1 MLQLA
6 LDIGNTRCKISD
18 GETCRVV
25 SHQRSGWL
33 EDFGEAVVS
42 FHGTEFPLV
51 WWAASVNRPALR
63 QVTDWLS
70 RSRPHDFLRILNFQN
85 IPIQIDVEYPEKVG
99 VDRLLAAVT
108 ANEIRDPFRPAIVV
122 DLGTAAKVDLVD
134 EKGVFRGGAIAPG
147 LRMSAIAMERQTDAL
162 PEVDV
167 MEMLNSMAFDKIPS
181 VGRNTQD
188 AIRAGLFW
196 GMVGTIRELTVQTA
210 SQLSVSPEVYLT
222 GGGARLIR
230 EALGDGFFYVDEMVM
245 KGIRTT
251 IRHTI

>member
-18 GETCRVV
+18 GENCRVV
-25 SHQRSGWL
+25 SHQSLGWL
-33 EDFGEAVVS
+33 EDFGKAVAS
-42 FHGTEFPLV
+42 FPGAALPCV
-51 WWAASVNRPALR
+51 WWVASVNRPALR
-63 QVTDWLS
+63 LATDWLS
-70 RSRPHDFLRILNFQN
+70 RERPQDSLRLLNFQN

-108 ANEIRDPFRPAIVV
+108 ANEIRDPFRPVIVV

-134 EKGVFRGGAIAPG
+134 ENGVFRGGAIAPG
-147 LRMSAIAMERQTDAL
+147 LRMSAIAMAQQTDAL

-167 MEMLNSMAFDKIPS
+167 MGMLNSMAFDKIPS

-188 AIRAGLFW
+188 AISSGLFW
-196 GMVGTIRELTVQTA
+196 GMVGTIRELTAQTA
-210 SQLSVSPEVYLT
+210 SRLPVPPEVYLT

-251 IRHTI
+251 IRRSI

>member
-18 GETCRVV
+18 GEVCRSV
-25 SHQRSGWL
+25 SHQCSGWVEEL
-33 EDFGEAVVS
+33 AAVVES
-42 FHGTEFPLV
+42 FRGTDSPCA
-51 WWAASVNRPALR
+51 WWLASVNRPVLR
-63 QVTDWLS
+63 RVTEWLES
-70 RSRPHDFLRILNFQN
+70 DRPRDLLHILNFRN
-85 IPIQIDVEYPEKVG
+85 IPIQIDVEFPERVG

-108 ANEIRDPFRPAIVV
+108 ANEIRDPFRPAVVV

-147 LRMSAIAMERQTDAL
+147 LRMSALAMEQQTDAL
-162 PEVDV
+162 PEVDI
-167 MEMLNSMAFDKIPS
+167 MEMLNSMTAEEISS
-181 VGRNTQD
+181 VGRNTQE

-196 GMVGTIRELTVQTA
+196 GTVGTIRELTAQTTSGLA
-210 SQLSVSPEVYLT
+210 IPPEVYLT
-222 GGGARLIR
+222 GGGARIIR
-230 EALGDGFFYVDEMVM
+230 DALGEGFFYVDEMVM